1 MIMNHIRHIVKP
13 AIQRLAKSHFWVW
26 VIVGL
31 SALVCVLIAGIS
43 VRHQWI
49 LEERIQMIG
58 ALRQVRIDLA
68 DGLLQIALADDENSP
83 YSREQGMA
91 LLRQTSVEFYA
102 MAAKLDQSEELV
114 TVFQRD
120 ALTFEEALAAWS
132 AANTPTTD
140 MSLRIA
146 SAALIRRARALDR
159 LLVARLQE
167 ITHDFHV
174 AFNAI
179 LSGAALLLMGICVVV
194 YFIERALRKAH
205 DELEQ
210 RIAERT
216 AELAAA
222 NSRLEYTLTN
232 TQALYQVARALIE
245 IEHMQE
251 MLQQA
256 ADVVARVLDVHRV
269 LIITFDLN
277 ARQVTGYYRGGVG
290 KDAMPHI
297 PFNELLEGLSGWAL
311 RELTPAL
318 SPKDAPDPRE
328 SEAVQRRR
336 RETGFGSIIVAPLLY
351 QDRALGT
358 ITLINRPEQRDFT
371 ENDVELVQ
379 AMASQ
384 IAMALENNRL
394 YQQLTSEI
402 AERREAEAALQHARD
417 ELEQRVRERT
427 TELTAANAALK
438 QEIAEREQAEQ
449 SLRQERNLLT
459 TLIDTLPDYIYFKDT
474 AGRFLLA
481 NRAVAWM
488 MGARDPKELLGK
500 TDFDFYSQELAAQY
514 YADEQA
520 IIRSGK
526 PLLNDEGIQHAA
538 SGERPWILTTK
549 VPLQTDDG
557 VVTGIVG
564 IGRDITALKQVEQA
578 LRESEQHYR
587 TLFETMTQGVV
598 YHAADGR
605 IIEANPAAQRILGLT
620 LDQLQGRTSMDP
632 RWQVVHEDGA
642 EFPGETHPAMVA
654 LRTGKEVLG
663 VMMGVYASGH
673 EGVRWIRVNA
683 IPQFQPGE
691 AAPYQVYAIFEDVTA
706 QKLAEDGLLQAQAEL
721 EERVRQRTAALE
733 QATIAAESANRA
745 KSEFLAIMSHE
756 LRTPLNAILGYAQ
769 LLKQAENL
777 SAKQHDELT
786 IIHRSGE
793 HLLTLINDIL
803 DLSKIEAG
811 KFELEPTEF
820 SLPSMLAS
828 LIDMTRLRA
837 EQKGL
842 TFTATPLE
850 EMPFSVVGDEKRLR
864 QVLLNLLG
872 NAVKFTQQG
881 GVTLRVACSLSSTGS
896 EPESPTPVPAAS
908 CAIRF
913 EVQDTGNGIP
923 PEQIEE
929 IFQPFHQLKDRRL
942 HVEGTGLGLPIS
954 RRLVRKM
961 GSELFVQS
969 APGQGSA
976 FWFEVQLP
984 CSTTIPNTHASDL
997 RQIIGY
1003 AGERRNVIIVDDV
1016 AENRLLL
1023 RDLLE
1028 PLGFEI
1034 CEADNGEAALRLLER
1049 FHPDVILLDALM
1061 PVMDGLEAVRQ
1072 IRRLPEFAQT
1082 LVIMISASAFETNR
1096 QECLEAG
1103 SDAFLAKPVSQ
1114 EDLFEILRT
1123 HLALEWVYDA
1133 TSSDRVEDETPVG
1146 ELVWPPD
1153 DELERLFKLA
1163 ERGSPAGIHDWL
1175 AAMNNREPV
1184 YLPFIEMIQQFVK
1197 NFQMEEICQFI
1208 QKHQNQ
1214 AAM

>member
-1 MIMNHIRHIVKP
+1 MNRIRHFMKSV
-13 AIQRLAKSHFWVW
+13 IQRLAKSRLWIW
-26 VIVGL
+26 AIVGL
-31 SALVCVLIAGIS
+31 SALVCVVIAGLS
-43 VRHQWI
+43 FRHQRI
-49 LEERIQMIG
+49 FEERIRMIG
-58 ALRQVRIDLA
+58 ALRQVRVDLA
-68 DGLLQIALADDENSP
+68 DGLLHIALSDDENSP

-91 LLRQTSVEFYA
+91 LLRQTTVEFYT
-102 MAAKLDQSEELV
+102 MAADLDQSEGIVEA
-114 TVFQRD
+114 FQRD
-120 ALTFEEALAAWS
+120 ALEFQEALAAWS

-140 MSLRIA
+140 MNLRIA
-146 SAALIRRARALDR
+146 SAALIRQARALDR
-159 LLVARLQE
+159 HLVLRLQDMSR
-167 ITHDFHV
+167 DFHFV
-174 AFNAI
+174 FNAI
-179 LSGAALLLMGICVVV
+179 LSGATILLIGLCVVV
-194 YFIERALRKAH
+194 YLIERALRKAH

-216 AELAAA
+216 AELASA
-222 NSRLEYTLTN
+222 NARLEEMLLN

-245 IEHMQE
+245 IERMQE
-251 MLQQA
+251 VLQQA
-256 ADVVARVLDVHRV
+256 ADVVARVLDVYRV
-269 LIITFDLN
+269 SIITFDLD
-277 ARQVTGYYRGGVG
+277 ARQVTGYYRGGAG
-290 KDAMPHI
+290 KDAALRV
-297 PFNELLEGLSGWAL
+297 PFDELFDGLSGWVL

-318 SPKDAPDPRE
+318 SPKDGHDPRE
-328 SEAVQRRR
+328 SAAVQQRR
-336 RETGFGSIIVAPLLY
+336 RETDCGSIIVAPLLY

-358 ITLINRPEQRDFT
+358 ITLINRLDQRDFT

-417 ELEQRVRERT
+417 DLEQRVRERT

-459 TLIDTLPDYIYFKDT
+459 TLIDTLPDYIYFKD
-474 AGRFLLA
+474 AESRFLLA
-481 NRAVAWM
+481 NRAVARI

-500 TDFDFYSQELAAQY
+500 TDFDFYPQELAAQY

-520 IIRSGK
+520 IIRSGE
-526 PLLNDEGIQHAA
+526 PLLNDEGIQCAA

-549 VPLQTDDG
+549 VPLQTSEG
-557 VVTGIVG
+557 VVAGIVG
-564 IGRDITALKQVEQA
+564 IGRDITVLKQVEQA

-598 YHAADGR
+598 YQAADGR
-605 IIEANPAAQRILGLT
+605 IIEANPAAQRILGVT

-632 RWQVVHEDGA
+632 RWQVIHEDGT

-663 VMMGVYASGH
+663 VMMGIYASGH

-683 IPQFQPGE
+683 IPQFQLGE

-706 QKLAEDGLLQAQAEL
+706 RKLAEDGLLRAQAEL
-721 EERVRQRTAALE
+721 EERVRQRTMELE
-733 QATIAAESANRA
+733 RATVAAEAANRA
-745 KSEFLAIMSHE
+745 KSEFLATMSHE
-756 LRTPLNAILGYAQ
+756 LRTPLNAVLGYAQ
-769 LLKQAENL
+769 LLIHAENL
-777 SAKQHDELT
+777 SAKQREELA

-793 HLLTLINDIL
+793 HLLTLITDIL

-811 KFELEPTEF
+811 KFELEPAEF
-820 SLPSMLAS
+820 SLPSMLNS

-842 TFTATPLE
+842 TFTATPIE
-850 EMPFSVVGDEKRLR
+850 DMPFSVVGDEKRLR

-881 GVTLRVACSLSSTGS
+881 SVALRVVCSLSSTGS
-896 EPESPTPVPAAS
+896 EQTTPNSAAS

-913 EVQDTGNGIP
+913 EVRDTGNGIP
-923 PEQIEE
+923 PEQIDE

-969 APGQGSA
+969 APGQGSL

-984 CSTTIPNTHASDL
+984 CSTTIPKTHASDL

-1003 AGERRNVIIVDDV
+1003 AGERRSVMIVDDV

-1023 RDLLE
+1023 RDLIE
-1028 PLGFEI
+1028 PLGFDI
-1034 CEADNGEAALRLLER
+1034 READNGEAALRLLER

-1072 IRRLPEFAQT
+1072 IRRLPEFAHT
-1082 LVIMISASAFETNR
+1082 LVIMISASVFETNR
-1096 QECLEAG
+1096 QECLYAG

-1114 EDLFEILRT
+1114 EELFEILRT

-1133 TSSDRVEDETPVG
+1133 ASSDRAEDKTPVG
-1146 ELVWPPD
+1146 KLVWPPD
-1153 DELERLFKLA
+1153 DALERLFKLA
-1163 ERGSPAGIHDWL
+1163 ERGSPAGVRDWIST
-1175 AAMNNREPV
+1175 MENRDPA
-1184 YLPFIEMIQQFVK
+1184 YLPFIETIQPFVK
-1197 NFQMEEICQFI
+1197 NFQMEEICQLI
-1208 QKHQNQ
+1208 EKHWHQT
-1214 AAM
+1214 